1 MPHHDDTLRALCRK
15 LIDEQNITTDPEL
28 AAEIVHAAIRL
39 VKDAPG
45 RADSK
50 LVLRTLKELRYGFK
64 IFRPYQSRR
73 KVSIFG
79 SARTLADDPDYKVA
93 ADFGRAMATAGY
105 MVITGAGGG
114 IMEAGNEGAGQDKSF
129 GVAIKLPFE
138 QATNPVIAGDE
149 KLAHFRYFFSRKLM
163 LLKETHAVALF
174 PGGFG
179 THDEAFEVLT
189 LISTGRTDP
198 LPLVMLERPGGD
210 YWNKW
215 ERFVREN
222 LLDRGFISPEDMA
235 LWHIAVDVNDA
246 VAHIHKFYGNYHS
259 MRYQKDDVILRIAH
273 PPDAESLAGLA
284 VDFADLLR
292 PGGAFHL
299 TGPEV
304 EPADAP
310 VPHYARLVFPFN
322 RRAPGRL
329 RMLIDRLNQI
339 GKT

>member
-1 MPHHDDTLRALCRK
+1 MSTTDAVLLAQCQK
-15 LIDEQNITTDPEL
+15 LIAETGIQDDPEL
-28 AAEIVHAAIRL
+28 AAEILHAALRL

-64 IFRPYQSRR
+64 VFRPYQGQR
-73 KVSIFG
+73 KISIFG
-79 SARTLADDPDYKVA
+79 SARTPAADPDYQLA
-93 ADFGRAMATAGY
+93 AEFGRQIARAGY

-114 IMEAGNEGAGQDKSF
+114 IMEAGHQGAGQENSF

-138 QATNPVIAGDE
+138 QTTNSVIAGDE

-163 LLKETHAVALF
+163 LLKETHAIALF

-198 LPLVMLERPGGD
+198 LPVVLLEHPNGN
-210 YWNKW
+210 YWKKW
-215 ERFVREN
+215 EEFIRVN

-235 LWHIAVDVNDA
+235 LWTIARDVGDA
-246 VAHIHKFYGNYHS
+246 VEHIHRFYSNYHS
-259 MRYQKDDVILRIAH
+259 MRFQRDDLILRL
-273 PPDAESLAGLA
+273 AEAPQTDDLANLGRE
-284 VDFADLLR
+284 FADLLR
-292 PGGAFHL
+292 PGGTFRV
-299 TGPEV
+299 TGADI
-304 EPADAP
+304 EPAGAP
-310 VPHYARLVFPFN
+310 VPEFARLVFPFN

-329 RMLIDRLNQI
+329 RMLIDWLNN
-339 GKT
+339 